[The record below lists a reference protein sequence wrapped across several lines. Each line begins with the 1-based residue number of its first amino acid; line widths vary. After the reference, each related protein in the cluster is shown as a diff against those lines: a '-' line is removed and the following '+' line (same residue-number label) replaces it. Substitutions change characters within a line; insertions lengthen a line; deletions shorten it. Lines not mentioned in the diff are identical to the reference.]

1 MQMPVARLERML
13 LLLFVAS
20 GFAGLVYQAI
30 WSHYLG
36 LVLGHAAYAQTLVL
50 AIFMGGMALGAWL
63 VSARGGRWT
72 GLIRAY
78 AIVELLIGM
87 TALVFHPMFVGYM
100 SLSQETVLPALE
112 GESTIRLWQWG
123 TAALMIAP
131 QSIMLGMT
139 FPLMSGGY
147 LRVAP
152 GQDGQILGGLYFTN
166 SIGAAAGALVA
177 TFLLLPWIGM
187 PGAIIVAGVINV
199 LVGLLAWR
207 VSIGA
212 EAAASSQ
219 EMPATIAAPA
229 GTAGETERKSL
240 GRLSVLM
247 LFGAGITGASSFVY
261 EIGWIRM
268 LNQALGATVHSFEL
282 MLSAFILGLAF
293 GGLWVRKRSARIVDP
308 VNAAGWAQVLMGL
321 AALVSLPLFANSFAW
336 VGALMKVLP
345 RTDTGYDLYAL
356 GSAAISLAIM
366 FPAAFFAGMTLPL
379 FTMALLRRGAGER
392 SIGRIYA
399 ANTLGAIAG
408 VMLAVH
414 VLIPLMGLRLAVT
427 LAALADILLGLVLL
441 RGFVAEYRQRPYF
454 AALLASLAVCAF
466 SLLFGAPDP
475 KAQASGV
482 FRYGNEKLGDIA
494 DVRYLRDG
502 KTATVSFYTQG
513 AMGTIATNGKPDAS
527 INLAAGEPMDDEYTM
542 VMASSLP
549 LALHPAPG
557 RIAIIGWGSGL
568 TTHTMLGSSAPKLV
582 DTIEIEPAMVAGA
595 RLYGDSVKRA
605 YTDPR
610 GHLRVDDARTY
621 FSASAKHYD
630 VIVSEPSN
638 PWVSGVSSLFTREF
652 YRFLGRHLNDR
663 GILVQWI
670 QTYELNDKLFYSMVA
685 ALIDEYPYV
694 HAYLTNSADVIFIA
708 SHSPIQEFDAARL
721 QEMPL
726 LADLKRTGLAT
737 TGDHEVRRFADR
749 KVLKGLIELFDA
761 PIHTDYLPSVALH
774 APRSRFKGESVLS
787 VSTLMGVGMPVLEMT
802 GGRRPVPVAAQV
814 AVTEASPAAKDHV
827 NARRVR
833 EVLLGTGSGKGLD
846 AAVLEKLKLLRE
858 PSTPLPEWLDA
869 AAVVADFSLGY
880 LTPEDLQG
888 VWIDP
893 VWVGDRAADPK
904 VAALLSAYAAAS
916 RRDAAAMS
924 TAGLAGLKA
933 LPQGV
938 APNLMRDHLLVIAM
952 LGAVGEGDLARVRKL
967 EDAHGASVKVSNNF
981 YGLARAYLSAWA
993 AANAK
998 AG

>member
-78 AIVELLIGM
+78 AIVELLIGV

-100 SLSQETVLPALE
+100 SLSQETVLPALGDE
-112 GESTIRLWQWG
+112 TSIRVWQWG

-187 PGAIIVAGVINV
+187 PGAILVAGVINV

-212 EAAASSQ
+212 AAASP
-219 EMPATIAAPA
+219 EDAPATIAVSA
-229 GTAGETERKSL
+229 GASAEPDRKAL

-247 LFGAGITGASSFVY
+247 LLGAGVTGASSFVY

-308 VNAAGWAQVLMGL
+308 VSAAGWAQVLMGL
-321 AALVSLPLFANSFAW
+321 AALVSLPLFANSFTW
-336 VGALMKVLP
+336 VGWLMNALP
-345 RTDTGYDLYAL
+345 RTDAGYDLYSL

-379 FTMALLRRGAGER
+379 FTMALLRHGAGER

-408 VMLAVH
+408 VVLAVH

-427 LAALADILLGLVLL
+427 LAAILDIVLGLVLL
-441 RGFVAEYRQRPYF
+441 RGFVMQYKPRPYF
-454 AALLASLAVCAF
+454 AALFVVLGVSAF
-466 SLLFGAPDP
+466 SLLFGATDP
-475 KAQASGV
+475 RVQASGV
-482 FRYGNEKLGDIA
+482 FRHGRTSLSEASNVHYF
-494 DVRYLRDG
+494 RDG
-502 KTATVSFYTQG
+502 KTATVAFFTTG
-513 AMGTIATNGKPDAS
+513 TGGTISTNGKPDAS
-527 INLAAGEPMDDEYTM
+527 INMGEGEPGDDEYTM
-542 VMASSLP
+542 IMAASLP
-549 LALHPAPG
+549 LMLHPAPE

-568 TTHTMLGSSAPKLV
+568 TTHSMLGSSLPKQV
-582 DTIEIEPAMVAGA
+582 DTIEIEPAMVDGA
-595 RLYGDSVKRA
+595 RLYGSSVARA
-605 YTDPR
+605 YSDPR
-610 GHLRVDDARTY
+610 GALRVDDARTY
-621 FSASAKHYD
+621 FSAGSKRYD

-638 PWVSGVSSLFTREF
+638 PWVSGTASLFTKEF
-652 YRFLGRHLNDR
+652 YRFLGRHLDDE
-663 GILVQWI
+663 GILVQWM
-670 QTYELNDKLFYSMVA
+670 QTYELNDALFATMVA
-685 ALIDEYPYV
+685 ALIQEFPYV
-694 HAYLTNSADVIFIA
+694 DAYLTNSADVLFVA
-708 SHSPIQEFDAARL
+708 SRSPIPDGDFKRL
-721 QEMPL
+721 KEEPL
-726 LADLKRTGLAT
+726 AGELRRTHLPGLAE
-737 TGDHEVRRFADR
+737 HQVRKFASR
-749 KVLKGLIELFDA
+749 QVLAAFVEMYGA
-761 PIHTDYLPSVALH
+761 QVHSDYFPVVSLN
-774 APRSRFKGESVLS
+774 APRSRFKGEFVRSIPS
-787 VSTLMGVGMPVLEMT
+787 LMTVGMPVLEFT
-802 GGRRPVPVAAQV
+802 GGRHPVAIDREISQALYSPSPSVQDHFNAQRIR
-814 AVTEASPAAKDHV
+814 S
-827 NARRVR
+827 
-833 EVLLGTGSGKGLD
+833 VLLGQGDGTG
-846 AAVLEKLKLLRE
+846 LEKAVQEKLNVLKSE
-858 PSTPLPEWLDA
+858 DATSAQWIEA
-869 AAVVADFSLGY
+869 AASIAEYTLSHLPAADLK
-880 LTPEDLQG
+880 G

-893 VWVGDRAADPK
+893 VWVGGRSNDPQI
-904 VAALLSAYAAAS
+904 AALLAAYAATAQ
-916 RRDAAAMS
+916 RDGALMVS
-924 TAGLAGLKA
+924 TGTAGLNA
-933 LPQGV
+933 LPASVRGNALARDQMLV
-938 APNLMRDHLLVIAM
+938 AAI
-952 LGAVGEGDLARVRKL
+952 LGAVQQKRF
-967 EDAHGASVKVSNNF
+967 EDARKIMARQGQDVPVSNEF
-981 YGLARAYLSAWA
+981 YTVARAYLSAWLEIE
-993 AANAK
+993 
-998 AG
+998 GV